1 MATTTK
7 VTKVNTKT
15 RSVKKAISKP
25 SADIPD
31 DKKYRCTVCG
41 KETISPVNRFYKS
54 PSKLFAGN
62 DGFTHIC
69 RECLTTMF
77 ETYKRR
83 YDEVTAVKIVCHY
96 LDIPFYTNLYVSLI
110 TATDDFTIGKY
121 IRQMN
126 NAQFK
131 GKTFVNTL
139 LDKEELGIEVE
150 EKEKIMEEKWTLPEL
165 RAKNDVIE
173 IVGYDPFEGYDV
185 YQRRFLF
192 NNTIAYLQEDGIEDD
207 PYKVSQILQLVNNNY
222 QIDQVNITLA
232 KLDPQ
237 QNSDEFKAL
246 NQMKKS
252 LVDANDKIAKENGIS
267 VKNRIDKQAGRSTLT
282 FLMKYLRENG
292 VVEAEANYYDQL
304 RSPGSHWAANMS
316 LQAIKEN
323 GFFDENDQKDIFE
336 AQYSKIQ
343 ELQKKLDDVEEENRL
358 LLIENDELKTKPVAK
373 DGA

>member
-1 MATTTK
+1 MATTKPK
-7 VTKVNTKT
+7 VRSKT
-15 RSVKKAISKP
+15 LGVQKAIANP
-25 SADIPD
+25 SADVPED
-31 DKKYRCTVCG
+31 RKYRCTMCG
-41 KETISPVNRFYKS
+41 KETMNPTNRFLKS

-62 DGFTHIC
+62 DGYVHIC
-69 RECLTTMF
+69 RDCLNAMF

-83 YDEVTAVKIVCHY
+83 YDEVTAVKIGCHI
-96 LDIPFYTNLYVSLI
+96 LDIPFYNNLYTSLI
-110 TATDDFTIGKY
+110 TASDDFAFGKY
-121 IRQMN
+121 SRQMN

-139 LDKEELGIEVE
+139 LDKEELGIEIE
-150 EKEKIMEEKWTLPEL
+150 AKEKIMEEKWTLPEL
-165 RAKNDVIE
+165 RAKNDVID

-185 YQRRFLF
+185 FQRRFLF

-237 QNSDEFKAL
+237 QNADEFKAL

-282 FLMKYLRENG
+282 YLMKYLRENG

-304 RSPGSHWAANMS
+304 QSPGSHWAADMS
-316 LQAIKEN
+316 LKAIKEN
-323 GFFDENDQKDIFE
+323 GFFDENDHKDMFE
-336 AQYSKIQ
+336 AQYKKIQ
-343 ELQKKLDDVEEENRL
+343 ELQEKLDKIEEENRL
-358 LLIENDELKTKPVAK
+358 LLIENDELKAKPPAK
-373 DGA
+373 GGE